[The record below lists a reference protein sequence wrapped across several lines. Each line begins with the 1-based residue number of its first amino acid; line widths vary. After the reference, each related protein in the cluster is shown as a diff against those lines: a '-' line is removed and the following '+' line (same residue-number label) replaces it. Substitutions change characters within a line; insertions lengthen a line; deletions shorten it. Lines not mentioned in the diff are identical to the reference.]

1 MKHVVVLGA
10 GTAGTMAANRLRAR
24 LPQEDWS
31 ITVVD
36 PSLTHYYQPGF
47 LFIPFG
53 IYRPE
58 QAHHPRRGT
67 LHDGVT
73 LLHAAVDRVATE
85 ADVVHLEDGRTLP
98 YDVLVIATGTTPR
111 PEETPGMADDL
122 GGSVHEFYTYQGA
135 LALGRAL
142 EGWRGGR
149 LVVHVTEM
157 PIKCPVAPLEF
168 VFLADSF
175 FQATGLRDDVSITFV
190 TPLPG
195 AFTKPVASATLGS
208 MLEDRGI
215 AVEPDFVVERIDPD
229 EKLLVSYDEREVPY
243 DLLVTVP
250 LNMGADYVA
259 RSGLGDEL
267 NFVPTDRHTLLAKGR
282 ENVFVVGDAADLPTS
297 KAGSVAHFAVEV
309 LVTNVL
315 DLVHGR
321 PLSASFDGHANC
333 FIESGAGKG
342 LLIDFNY
349 DVEPLTGSYPLPVV
363 GPLRLLQET
372 RANHWGKLAFRW
384 VYWNLLLP
392 GRPIPL
398 PAHMTMAGKK
408 RPADVLEKV

>member
-1 MKHVVVLGA
+1 
-10 GTAGTMAANRLRAR
+10 
-24 LPQEDWS
+24 
-31 ITVVD
+31 
-36 PSLTHYYQPGF
+36 
-47 LFIPFG
+47 
-53 IYRPE
+53 
-58 QAHHPRRGT
+58 
-67 LHDGVT
+67 
-73 LLHAAVDRVATE
+73 
-85 ADVVHLEDGRTLP
+85 
-98 YDVLVIATGTTPR
+98 
-111 PEETPGMADDL
+111 
-122 GGSVHEFYTYQGA
+122 
-135 LALGRAL
+135 
-142 EGWRGGR
+142 
-149 LVVHVTEM
+149 
-157 PIKCPVAPLEF
+157 
-168 VFLADSF
+168 
-175 FQATGLRDDVSITFV
+175 
-190 TPLPG
+190 
-195 AFTKPVASATLGS
+195 
-208 MLEDRGI
+208 
-215 AVEPDFVVERIDPD
+215 
-229 EKLLVSYDEREVPY
+229 
-243 DLLVTVP
+243 
-250 LNMGADYVA
+250 MGADYVA

-267 NFVPTDRHTLLAKGR
+267 NFVPTDRHTLLAKGQ